1 MHAFTLSDTCVH
13 RVDWWF
19 VLQVRETLWNPT
31 PEVKARRLWR
41 YTVPIDAQEN
51 YESEKWVLEVYILF
65 WNSTLGFLHNC
76 KKINQFEWRFL
87 TVVCRFHV
95 SVGYSLIDHLLLPIS
110 VPR

>member
-1 MHAFTLSDTCVH
+1 MIDTCVH

-31 PEVKARRLWR
+31 PEVKARRLCR

-65 WNSTLGFLHNC
+65 WNSTTAR
-76 KKINQFEWRFL
+76 KL
-87 TVVCRFHV
+87 T
-95 SVGYSLIDHLLLPIS
+95 SLSEDFWQ
-110 VPR
+110 

>member
-51 YESEKWVLEVYILF
+51 YESEK
-65 WNSTLGFLHNC
+65 
-76 KKINQFEWRFL
+76 
-87 TVVCRFHV
+87 
-95 SVGYSLIDHLLLPIS
+95 
-110 VPR
+110 